1 MTVSI
6 WCGLTAPSPTIRTFL
21 YHRLMGFTSETATT
35 KTSGLGRPSRL
46 ADPGFVDLLATML
59 INGQTREQ
67 ICKELNVGDA
77 GTVSK
82 WKKDPRV
89 KAAADK
95 LIKDRIL
102 VITARTDAAIMRR
115 LENADEMTVKEIL
128 EVRKEFLGGK
138 MRDRT
143 EDIDEET
150 VNEMQD
156 WLSENPDDADALE
169 KMLSGAASN
178 PSSAE

>member
-1 MTVSI
+1 
-6 WCGLTAPSPTIRTFL
+6 
-21 YHRLMGFTSETATT
+21 
-35 KTSGLGRPSRL
+35 
-46 ADPGFVDLLATML
+46 ML
-59 INGQTREQ
+59 VNGQTREQ
-67 ICKELNVGDA
+67 ICKELNVGDPS
-77 GTVSK
+77 TITK

-89 KAAADK
+89 KASADK

-143 EDIDEET
+143 EEIDEET
-150 VNEMQD
+150 VNDLQD
-156 WLSENPDDADALE
+156 WLSQNPDDAAALE
-169 KMLSGAASN
+169 DMLSGSKKSN
-178 PSSAE
+178 PSDAE